1 MTDTKQTQ
9 ILVVGGGFAGA
20 KAALELSKSKKVSV
34 TLLSDQANFR
44 YYPALYHTATGGRRA
59 QSSIPLADVVGGRHI
74 TLEHGTAKSLDRQAK
89 TITTEAGKVLHYD
102 TLVLALGV
110 VTNYFGIKG
119 LEEYSYGIKSWEQIQ
134 AFKQHLHKEITDG
147 QKSDLNYV
155 IVGAGPTGIELAG
168 ALPAYLEHIM
178 KRHGASGRKV
188 HIEIVEALP
197 RLLPHSNERTS
208 AAVAKRL
215 SKLGITL
222 KMDQKVE
229 GQTADQLTV
238 SGTSIASRTVVW
250 TAGTSNHPFFK
261 TNNFTLNER
270 GKVVVDSSL
279 RSEENIYVLGDN
291 AATPFSG
298 LAQIAVR
305 DGVFAAEDII
315 RRLDNRAPKVYSPS
329 APITVIPVGHNW
341 AAVEWKK
348 RSLRGYAGWLLRL
361 AADWIAFKDLEPW
374 WRATKQWM
382 NEFGD
387 DADCPTCEGR
397 S

>member
-9 ILVVGGGFAGA
+9 VLVVGGGFAGV
-20 KAALELSKSKKVSV
+20 KAALELSKHEKVSV
-34 TLLSDQANFR
+34 TLLSDQTDFR
-44 YYPALYHTATGGRRA
+44 YYPALYRTATGGRRA
-59 QSSIPLADVVGGRHI
+59 QSAIPLADILSGQNI
-74 TLEHGTAKSLDRQAK
+74 ALKHGVAQTVDRPAK
-89 TITTEAGKVLHYD
+89 TVTTAAGDVLHYD

-110 VTNYFGIKG
+110 VTNYFGIQG
-119 LEEYSYGIKSWEQIQ
+119 LAEYSYGIKSWEQVR
-134 AFKQHLHKEITDG
+134 AFKHHLHEEITDG
-147 QKSDLNYV
+147 QTSDLQYV

-168 ALPAYLEHIM
+168 ALPAYVTHIM
-178 KRHGASGRKV
+178 KRHKVSGRRV

-222 KMDQKVE
+222 KLDQKVE
-229 GQTADQLTV
+229 GQTADQLMV
-238 SGTSIASRTVVW
+238 SGKPIASKTVVW

-261 TNNFTLNER
+261 ANNFALNER
-270 GKVVVDSSL
+270 GKVIVDSSL

-305 DGVFAAEDII
+305 DGVFAADDII
-315 RRLDNRAPKVYSPS
+315 RRLDNRTPKVYNPT

-348 RSLRGYAGWLLRL
+348 WSLRGYIGWLLRL
-361 AADWIAFKDLEPW
+361 GADWVAFKDVEPW
-374 WRATKQWM
+374 WRATKQWVR
-382 NEFGD
+382 EFGKES
-387 DADCPTCEGR
+387 DCPVCDKSR
-397 S
+397 